1 MALTFPDA
9 MAVGPLGTRF
19 PPVAVRCDVCDR
31 DVMTWR
37 CYRCGGTYCGYCIFR
52 HGPLAGAVTLAE
64 VEDGRVDPD
73 ELAEGM
79 HALWWRLYQRLA
91 SEMASYPAFCAMH
104 ALRLG
109 LNAPC
114 R

>member
-1 MALTFPDA
+1 
-9 MAVGPLGTRF
+9 
-19 PPVAVRCDVCDR
+19 
-31 DVMTWR
+31 MTWR
-37 CYRCGGTYCGYCIFR
+37 CYPRGETYCGYCIFR

-64 VEDGRVDPD
+64 VEGSRVDLD

-79 HALWWRLYQRLA
+79 HALSWRLYRRLA
-91 SEMASYPAFCAMH
+91 SEMASDPASCAMH
-104 ALRLG
+104 ALRRG